1 MKSFFRHTSM
11 FVLLFCFSES
21 IFANDFTQI
30 LNEIKTQQHDSTKIN
45 LLHDYF
51 KQYKSTEPELANA
64 IIFEAI
70 KIGEKN
76 NLSKQLIMLY
86 NDLGTFYDINGNA
99 DSSLYFLNKTI
110 QLATQQN
117 DQEKIGLAYK
127 NIGILYYDIANYKE
141 SLKNLITSVKINEQI
156 KNPQGIADAKIWIGV
171 VQEYGLK
178 KYRIALRYYF
188 DALSNYKIL
197 NKEDRISYCYNNIGN
212 TYNKLQNTDS
222 ALYFMNLSL
231 QLKLKNK
238 DSLSIGNAYNNIGTV
253 LYDIKEY
260 DKSLDYYF
268 NSLKYREKMN
278 DQNGIG
284 SCYSNIGN
292 IYLQKNELEKAAEYH
307 QKAYQLCRKIAY
319 NDGVLSALEGL
330 SETYAKQHNFEA
342 VYFINKEYQ
351 SLKDSIYDLTTSEQM
366 VDMQTKYETE
376 KKENEIKQQQLKINK
391 RNTLLISLSVIF
403 ILTLLAFY
411 LLYNRYK
418 LKQQTKLQQELFNEQ
433 QKRAEAVLEAEEM
446 ERQRIARDLHDGVG
460 QLLSA
465 TKLNFNAIT
474 NDITLDNKQTEE
486 KLHKSI
492 SMIDDSIKEIR
503 NISHNM
509 MPATLQHFGIIKA
522 IEEFTDRMNLAGKSK
537 INFEYFEVDEDK
549 LNSTFKLMLYRIT
562 QEIINNTIKHADA
575 SNINIQL
582 IGDENELVL
591 TIEDNGT
598 GFDVQKAMKEEGIG
612 LKNIQLRVDYL
623 KGILN
628 IDSTIGKGTTTIIE
642 IPLS

>member
-1 MKSFFRHTSM
+1 M
-11 FVLLFCFSES
+11 
-21 IFANDFTQI
+21 
-30 LNEIKTQQHDSTKIN
+30 
-45 LLHDYF
+45 
-51 KQYKSTEPELANA
+51 
-64 IIFEAI
+64 
-70 KIGEKN
+70 
-76 NLSKQLIMLY
+76 
-86 NDLGTFYDINGNA
+86 
-99 DSSLYFLNKTI
+99 
-110 QLATQQN
+110 
-117 DQEKIGLAYK
+117 
-127 NIGILYYDIANYKE
+127 
-141 SLKNLITSVKINEQI
+141 
-156 KNPQGIADAKIWIGV
+156 
-171 VQEYGLK
+171 
-178 KYRIALRYYF
+178 
-188 DALSNYKIL
+188 
-197 NKEDRISYCYNNIGN
+197 SY
-212 TYNKLQNTDS
+212 
-222 ALYFMNLSL
+222 
-231 QLKLKNK
+231 
-238 DSLSIGNAYNNIGTV
+238 
-253 LYDIKEY
+253 
-260 DKSLDYYF
+260 SLDYLSAVYV
-268 NSLKYREKMN
+268 NTNRLELAEEKLNQSIIIKNELN
-278 DQNGIG
+278 DKTGEAIAINNLGELF
-284 SCYSNIGN
+284 
-292 IYLQKNELEKAAEYH
+292 LQKNEL
-307 QKAYQLCRKIAY
+307 QKALIYFKASADSSKKINYLDLEAYTYQMQADIYSKLNDYKNAY
-319 NDGVLSALEGL
+319 EYSNLYKQKNEILLNDKRIKAIE
-330 SETYAKQHNFEA
+330 
-342 VYFINKEYQ
+342 EY
-351 SLKDSIYDLTTSEQM
+351 
-366 VDMQTKYETE
+366 QTKYETE
-376 KKENEIKQQQLKINK
+376 KKENEIKQQQLEINK

-403 ILTLLAFY
+403 ILTLFAFY

-522 IEEFTDRMNLAGKSK
+522 IEEFTDRMNLAGKSN

>member
-1 MKSFFRHTSM
+1 M
-11 FVLLFCFSES
+11 
-21 IFANDFTQI
+21 
-30 LNEIKTQQHDSTKIN
+30 
-45 LLHDYF
+45 
-51 KQYKSTEPELANA
+51 
-64 IIFEAI
+64 
-70 KIGEKN
+70 
-76 NLSKQLIMLY
+76 
-86 NDLGTFYDINGNA
+86 
-99 DSSLYFLNKTI
+99 
-110 QLATQQN
+110 
-117 DQEKIGLAYK
+117 
-127 NIGILYYDIANYKE
+127 
-141 SLKNLITSVKINEQI
+141 
-156 KNPQGIADAKIWIGV
+156 
-171 VQEYGLK
+171 
-178 KYRIALRYYF
+178 
-188 DALSNYKIL
+188 
-197 NKEDRISYCYNNIGN
+197 
-212 TYNKLQNTDS
+212 
-222 ALYFMNLSL
+222 
-231 QLKLKNK
+231 
-238 DSLSIGNAYNNIGTV
+238 
-253 LYDIKEY
+253 
-260 DKSLDYYF
+260 
-268 NSLKYREKMN
+268 
-278 DQNGIG
+278 
-284 SCYSNIGN
+284 
-292 IYLQKNELEKAAEYH
+292 
-307 QKAYQLCRKIAY
+307 
-319 NDGVLSALEGL
+319 
-330 SETYAKQHNFEA
+330 
-342 VYFINKEYQ
+342 
-351 SLKDSIYDLTTSEQM
+351 
-366 VDMQTKYETE
+366 
-376 KKENEIKQQQLKINK
+376 
-391 RNTLLISLSVIF
+391 ISLSVIF
-403 ILTLLAFY
+403 ILTLFAFY

-522 IEEFTDRMNLAGKSK
+522 IEEFTDRMNLAGKSN

>member
-1 MKSFFRHTSM
+1 MNFKIIQLFLKNKICLAT
-11 FVLLFCFSES
+11 LLFFLFSYIEKVYSFNVNS
-21 IFANDFTQI
+21 ILDSSKFYSSTNFSKSLKFSNQALLLSEKIKSDSLIAKSYLLIGLANYLNGNQDEALKNYFLSKNIVEKTSNYKAICEVDNELGI
-30 LNEIKTQQHDSTKIN
+30 LYIKQKKIN
-45 LLHDYF
+45 DA
-51 KQYKSTEPELANA
+51 KSVLTKSIYYATKAKDISLIANA
-64 IIFEAI
+64 C
-70 KIGEKN
+70 N
-76 NLSKQLIMLY
+76 NLGLVYNDSKQL
-86 NDLGTFYDINGNA
+86 
-99 DSSLYFLNKTI
+99 DSAEYYFNI
-110 QLATQQN
+110 
-117 DQEKIGLAYK
+117 AYK
-127 NIGILYYDIANYKE
+127 KYD
-141 SLKNLITSVKINEQI
+141 QI
-156 KNPQGIADAKIWIGV
+156 QSKLGM
-171 VQEYGLK
+171 
-178 KYRIALRYYF
+178 
-188 DALSNYKIL
+188 
-197 NKEDRISYCYNNIGN
+197 SY
-212 TYNKLQNTDS
+212 
-222 ALYFMNLSL
+222 
-231 QLKLKNK
+231 
-238 DSLSIGNAYNNIGTV
+238 
-253 LYDIKEY
+253 
-260 DKSLDYYF
+260 SLDYLSAVYV
-268 NSLKYREKMN
+268 NTNRLELAEDKLYQSIKIKNELN
-278 DQNGIG
+278 DKTGEAVCINNLGEL
-284 SCYSNIGN
+284 
-292 IYLQKNELEKAAEYH
+292 YLQKNELQKALIYFKAAADSSKKINYLDLEAYTYQMQADIYSKLNDYKNAYEYSNLYK
-307 QKAYQLCRKIAY
+307 QKNELLLNEKRIKAI
-319 NDGVLSALEGL
+319 E
-330 SETYAKQHNFEA
+330 
-342 VYFINKEYQ
+342 EY
-351 SLKDSIYDLTTSEQM
+351 
-366 VDMQTKYETE
+366 QTKYETE
-376 KKENEIKQQQLKINK
+376 KKESEIKQQQLKINK

-403 ILTLLAFY
+403 LLSLLAFY

-418 LKQQTKLQQELFNEQ
+418 LKQQTKLQQELFIEQ
-433 QKRAEAVLEAEEM
+433 QKRSEAVLEAEEM

-474 NDITLDNKQTEE
+474 NDIILENKQTEE

-522 IEEFTDRMNLAGKSK
+522 IEEFTDRMNLAGKSN